1 MAADT
6 ATGASTVRGAS
17 AVAARAAFGLYPA
30 SDFRLTDGQ
39 CTDCPTIPQALWY
52 FRHETIAV
60 PKPGS
65 PVASFATGVP
75 TPADIRAW
83 LAGRE
88 PGAAPEY
95 PPLVWV
101 AAPDVIAGA
110 RLSADATT
118 LEHATGTLHAS
129 LAPKIAL
136 NRSYFDASSAAF
148 FCRRTVK
155 VRGRIADGT
164 IVIRTLWPEDFRLD
178 RAPASQRLAADLPHP
193 LALRALIRSEPAG
206 GARSPFAA
214 STLWQRDPARPPVPP
229 GRAVLGLMVNG
240 AQGDDD
246 EAHAGH
252 FAIVTGRTRDD
263 GAIGDWLVNNFYTLD
278 SESEKGILA
287 APVPLDNYLADLNSG
302 QGWYRPTH
310 MLVAVL
316 AGDRAS
322 ALVQA
327 ALNRV
332 YNQLWRHQLVYR
344 HATMNCTGISVD
356 VLRTLGWEVPVRGP
370 ASRVVAALGF
380 PYFALRERSIAKAC
394 VGFDYLTADQ
404 TRLMPAAAFEE
415 AGASLLALVAADTA
429 KARKTGTL
437 ARMLAAD
444 LDAVAFVRFPQFP
457 SSRKFGDAPAVTV
470 REFHSR
476 VPAEPGLLQI
486 VPVPPRP
493 FPATLRDPDLLPERR
508 PASSY
513 AAMIWGV
520 LLVVGIPI
528 FLYRRW
534 LRWRNRGNDSPG
546 GTG

>member
-1 MAADT
+1 MALVAAD
-6 ATGASTVRGAS
+6 GGPVVGGFS
-17 AVAARAAFGLYPA
+17 AVSADAAFGLYPA
-30 SDFRLTDGQ
+30 SDFRLTDGN
-39 CTDCPTIPQALWY
+39 CTDCATIPQALWY
-52 FRHETIAV
+52 FRQETIAV
-60 PKPGS
+60 PRADLPI
-65 PVASFATGVP
+65 ASFATGVP
-75 TPADIRAW
+75 VAEDLRRWLHGRAPD
-83 LAGRE
+83 A
-88 PGAAPEY
+88 PPEY

-101 AAPDVIAGA
+101 AAPDVVSGA
-110 RLSADATT
+110 RLSPDATA
-118 LEHATGTLHAS
+118 LERATGS
-129 LAPKIAL
+129 LPAALTPKIPL
-136 NRSYFDASSAAF
+136 NRSYFDGASAAF
-148 FCRRTVK
+148 FHRRTVK

-164 IVIRTLWPEDFRLD
+164 FVMRTLWPEDFRLD
-178 RAPASQRLAADLPHP
+178 RAPPPLRLASDLPPP
-193 LALRALIRSEPAG
+193 LALRALMRSEPAG
-206 GARSPFAA
+206 GARSAFAA
-214 STLWQRDPARPPVPP
+214 STLWERDPARVPAPP
-229 GRAVLGLMVNG
+229 GRAVLGIMVNG

-252 FAIVTGRTRDD
+252 FAIVTGRTRED

-302 QGWYRPTH
+302 QGWYRPSH
-310 MLVAVL
+310 MLIAVL
-316 AGDRAS
+316 DGDRAS

-370 ASRVVAALGF
+370 ASRIVAALGF

-415 AGASLLALVAADTA
+415 AGASLLSLVTEDAAQSP
-429 KARKTGTL
+429 KAGTL

-444 LDAVAFVRFPQFP
+444 LGAVAFVRFPQFP

-493 FPATLRDPDLLPERR
+493 FPAALRDPDLLPERR

-520 LLVVGIPI
+520 LLLVGIPI
-528 FLYRRW
+528 FLYDRWRRW
-534 LRWRNRGNDSPG
+534 RSRRSATREP
-546 GTG
+546 TQ

>member
-1 MAADT
+1 MALVAAD
-6 ATGASTVRGAS
+6 GDLPVGGSS
-17 AVAARAAFGLYPA
+17 ALAGDAAFGLYPA
-30 SDFRLTDGQ
+30 SNFRLTDGN
-39 CTDCPTIPQALWY
+39 CADCATIPQALWY
-52 FRHETIAV
+52 FRQETIAV
-60 PKPGS
+60 PRSELPI
-65 PVASFATGVP
+65 ASFASGVP
-75 TPADIRAW
+75 VAGDLRGWLDARAPD
-83 LAGRE
+83 A
-88 PGAAPEY
+88 PPEY

-101 AAPDVIAGA
+101 AAPSVVSGA
-110 RLSADATT
+110 RLSADAKA
-118 LEHATGTLHAS
+118 LVHSTGTLAVS
-129 LAPKIAL
+129 LTPRIAL
-136 NRSYFDASSAAF
+136 NRSYFDGASAAF
-148 FCRRTVK
+148 FRDRTVK

-164 IVIRTLWPEDFRLD
+164 FVIRTLWPEDFRLD
-178 RAPASQRLAADLPHP
+178 RAPAPLPLAADLPP
-193 LALRALIRSEPAG
+193 ALALRALMRSEPAG
-206 GARSPFAA
+206 GAMSPFAT
-214 STLWQRDPARPPVPP
+214 STLWQRDPARSPVPP

-252 FAIVTGRTRDD
+252 FAIVTGRTRED

-302 QGWYRPTH
+302 QGWYRPSH
-310 MLVAVL
+310 MLIAVL
-316 AGDRAS
+316 DGDRAS

-332 YNQLWRHQLVYR
+332 YNQFWRHQLVYR

-356 VLRTLGWEVPVRGP
+356 VLGSLGWTVPARGP

-394 VGFDYLTADQ
+394 VAFDYLTADQ

-415 AGASLLALVAADTA
+415 AGASLLALAVEGTARAAE
-429 KARKTGTL
+429 TGSL

-444 LDAVAFVRFPQFP
+444 LGAITFVRFPQFP
-457 SSRKFGDAPAVTV
+457 SSRAFGDAPAVTV

-476 VPAEPGLLQI
+476 VPAEPGLMQI

-493 FPATLRDPDLLPERR
+493 FPPHLRDPDLLPERR

-534 LRWRNRGNDSPG
+534 QRWRNRSEGRPG
-546 GTG
+546 PKD

>member
-1 MAADT
+1 MAVVAANGDP
-6 ATGASTVRGAS
+6 AASGSS
-17 AVAARAAFGLYPA
+17 AVAADAAFGLYPA
-30 SDFRLTDGQ
+30 ADFRLTDGT
-39 CTDCPTIPQALWY
+39 CTDCATITQALWY
-52 FRHETIAV
+52 FRQETIAV
-60 PKPGS
+60 PRAGLPL
-65 PVASFATGVP
+65 ASFASGVS
-75 TPADIRAW
+75 AVDDLRGWLDGRA
-83 LAGRE
+83 
-88 PGAAPEY
+88 PDSPPEY

-101 AAPDVIAGA
+101 AAPSVVSGA
-110 RLSADATT
+110 RLSGNATT
-118 LEHATGTLHAS
+118 LEHATGS
-129 LAPKIAL
+129 LPAALTPKIPL
-136 NRSYFDASSAAF
+136 NRSYFDGASAAYF
-148 FCRRTVK
+148 RGRTVR
-155 VRGRIADGT
+155 VRGRITDGT
-164 IVIRTLWPEDFRLD
+164 FVIRTLWPEDFRLD
-178 RAPASQRLAADLPHP
+178 RAPPAARLAPDLPPP
-193 LALRALIRSEPAG
+193 LALRALMRSEPAG
-206 GARSPFAA
+206 GARSAFAA
-214 STLWQRDPARPPVPP
+214 STLWQHDPARDPVPP
-229 GRAVLGLMVNG
+229 GCAVLGLMVNG

-252 FAIVTGRTRDD
+252 FALVTGRTRED

-316 AGDRAS
+316 ARERAS

-356 VLRTLGWEVPVRGP
+356 VLRTLGWEVPARGP
-370 ASRVVAALGF
+370 ASRIVAALGF
-380 PYFALRERSIAKAC
+380 PYFAVRERSIAKAC

-415 AGASLLALVAADTA
+415 AGASLLSMGVGDAAKSP
-429 KARKTGTL
+429 KAGTL
-437 ARMLAAD
+437 ARMLATD
-444 LDAVAFVRFPQFP
+444 LHAIAFVRFPQFP

-476 VPAEPGLLQI
+476 VPAEPGLMQI

-493 FPATLRDPDLLPERR
+493 FPTTLRDPDLLPERR

-528 FLYRRW
+528 FLYHRWRRW
-534 LRWRNRGNDSPG
+534 WNRRSVP
-546 GTG
+546 

>member
-1 MAADT
+1 MT
-6 ATGASTVRGAS
+6 S
-17 AVAARAAFGLYPA
+17 AVAAGAVFGLYPA
-30 SDFRLTDGQ
+30 SDFRLTDGR

-52 FRHETIAV
+52 FQRETIAV

-75 TPADIRAW
+75 TAADLRGW
-83 LAGRE
+83 LAGRD
-88 PGAAPEY
+88 PATATEY

-129 LAPKIAL
+129 LTPKIAL
-136 NRSYFDASSAAF
+136 NRSYFDASSTEF
-148 FCRRTVK
+148 FCRRPVK

-164 IVIRTLWPEDFRLD
+164 IVMRTLWPEDFRLD
-178 RAPASQRLAADLPHP
+178 RAPASQRLAADLPQA
-193 LALRALIRSEPAG
+193 LALRALMRSEPAG
-206 GARSPFAA
+206 GARIPFAA
-214 STLWQRDPARPPVPP
+214 STLWQRDPAREPVPP
-229 GRAVLGLMVNG
+229 GRAVLGIMVNG

-252 FAIVTGRTRDD
+252 FALVTGRTQED

-302 QGWYRPTH
+302 QGWYRPAH
-310 MLVAVL
+310 LLIAVL
-316 AGDRAS
+316 ADDRAPE
-322 ALVQA
+322 LVQA

-332 YNQLWRHQLVYR
+332 YNQFWRHQLVYR

-356 VLRTLGWEVPVRGP
+356 VLRSLGWDVPARGP
-370 ASRVVAALGF
+370 ASQFVAALGF
-380 PYFALRERSIAKAC
+380 PYFAVKERSIAKAC
-394 VGFDYLTADQ
+394 VAFDYLTEDQ

-415 AGASLLALVAADTA
+415 AGASLLSLAAGASAEAT
-429 KARKTGTL
+429 RSGPL
-437 ARMLAAD
+437 ARLLATD
-444 LDAVAFVRFPQFP
+444 VDAIVFARFPQFP
-457 SSRKFGDAPAVTV
+457 SNRVFGDAPAATL

-486 VPVPPRP
+486 IPVPARP
-493 FPATLRDPDLLPERR
+493 FPAALRDADLLSAKR
-508 PASSY
+508 PASDY
-513 AAMIWGV
+513 AAAIWGI
-520 LLVVGIPI
+520 LLLVGIPI
-528 FLYRRW
+528 FLYHRW
-534 LRWRNRGNDSPG
+534 QRWRSRGSPPRSPP
-546 GTG
+546 TP

>member
-1 MAADT
+1 MTVVAANGDPVV
-6 ATGASTVRGAS
+6 GEPS
-17 AVAARAAFGLYPA
+17 AVAPDAAFGLYPA
-30 SDFRLTDGQ
+30 ADFRLTDGN

-52 FRHETIAV
+52 FREETIAV
-60 PKPGS
+60 PRAGL
-65 PVASFATGVP
+65 PVASFATGVSAVDDLRGWLDGRAPDSP
-75 TPADIRAW
+75 T
-83 LAGRE
+83 
-88 PGAAPEY
+88 EY

-101 AAPDVIAGA
+101 AAPSVLSGA

-118 LEHATGTLHAS
+118 LEHSGGS
-129 LAPKIAL
+129 LPAALTPKIAL
-136 NRSYFDASSAAF
+136 NRSYFDGASSAYF
-148 FCRRTVK
+148 QSRTVK
-155 VRGRIADGT
+155 VRGRVTDGSF
-164 IVIRTLWPEDFRLD
+164 VIRTLWPEDFRLD
-178 RAPASQRLAADLPHP
+178 RAPPTVRLAPDLPPP
-193 LALRALIRSEPAG
+193 LALRALMRSEPAG
-206 GARSPFAA
+206 GAKSAFAA
-214 STLWQRDPARPPVPP
+214 STLWQRDPARDPVPP
-229 GRAVLGLMVNG
+229 GRAVLGIMVNG

-252 FAIVTGRTRDD
+252 FALVTGRTGED

-316 AGDRAS
+316 ADDRAS

-356 VLRTLGWEVPVRGP
+356 VLRTLGWEVPARGP
-370 ASRVVAALGF
+370 ASRIVAALGF
-380 PYFALRERSIAKAC
+380 PYFAVRERSIAKAC

-415 AGASLLALVAADTA
+415 AGASLLSLVAEGAA
-429 KARKTGTL
+429 KAPTTGTL

-444 LDAVAFVRFPQFP
+444 LDAVALVRFPQFP

-476 VPAEPGLLQI
+476 VPAEPGLMQI

-493 FPATLRDPDLLPERR
+493 FPATLRDPDLLPDRR

-534 LRWRNRGNDSPG
+534 RRWRNRRSP
-546 GTG
+546 T